1 MLQRVI
7 SSGTGTAANIG
18 RPAAGKTG
26 TAQDYT
32 NVYFAGYTPQVST
45 AVWIG
50 FPSGQIAMDSYYG
63 GSVYGGTVAAPIWRA
78 FMVRA
83 VQEYPAE
90 GFEAAPP
97 PERGRVPDVAGLRSA
112 EAQEILVGANF
123 TPIVKKVPS
132 AAPVN
137 TVLGQSPTADTRAV
151 LGTGVTIEVGDG
163 KGHMV
168 DVPRVVGLTEERA
181 LEEIEKAGLVAG
193 VEHASI
199 EEAALEGIVLD
210 QSPNGSADLTVRP
223 GTTVTI
229 VVGRLVDRGGSGTAD
244 GSENGDGSKD
254 GTGPGNGGNG
264 KPGGNDGD
272 GGPARLG
279 RRWRLRS

>member
-1 MLQRVI
+1 VI

-45 AVWIG
+45 AVWVG

-78 FMVRA
+78 FMARA
-83 VQEYPAE
+83 VQGYPAE

-97 PERGRVPDVAGLRSA
+97 PDRGRVPDVAGLRSA
-112 EAQEILVGANF
+112 EAQEILVDANF

-137 TVLGQSPTADTRAV
+137 TVLGQSPTGDTRAV

-168 DVPRVVGLTEERA
+168 EVPRVVGLTEQRA
-181 LEEIEKAGLVAG
+181 LEEIENAGLVAG
-193 VEHASI
+193 VEHVSV
-199 EEAALEGIVLD
+199 EEAALDGVVVD

-229 VVGRLVDRGGSGTAD
+229 VVGRLVDRGGSGSAD
-244 GSENGDGSKD
+244 GSGNGDGSGD

-264 KPGGNDGD
+264 KPGGNDADGD
-272 GGPARLG
+272 PAGLG
-279 RRWRLRS
+279 RPGRLRT